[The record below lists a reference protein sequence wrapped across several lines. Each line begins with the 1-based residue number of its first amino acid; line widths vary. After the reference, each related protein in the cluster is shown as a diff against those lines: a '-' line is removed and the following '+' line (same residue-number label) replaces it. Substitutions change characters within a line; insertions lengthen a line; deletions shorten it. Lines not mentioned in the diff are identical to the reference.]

1 MVCCIFIGLE
11 FHYNPYA
18 WRLLQN
24 LERVSLG
31 TLTISLLLAS
41 LFQSN
46 SFRSSGRRWIV
57 EVSIA
62 FVNSVFIV
70 YFMVILLYKYR
81 HKYKHCNCKKKAN
94 LPEDIYD
101 RRDSISF
108 INPLHQNMKEK
119 SVVTNIN
126 KKKGNEHGIDIHN
139 GDIEMT
145 LPTLRKPKKVVVTNY
160 KK

>member
-46 SFRSSGRRWIV
+46 SFRSGGRRWIV

-70 YFMVILLYKYR
+70 SVMVILLYKYR
-81 HKYKHCNCKKKAN
+81 HKYNHCNCKKKAN
-94 LPEDIYD
+94 LPEDIYY

-108 INPLHQNMKEK
+108 INPLQQNMKEK
-119 SVVTNIN
+119 SVVTNTN

-145 LPTLRKPKKVVVTNY
+145 LPTKTKKSGSD
-160 KK
+160 KL